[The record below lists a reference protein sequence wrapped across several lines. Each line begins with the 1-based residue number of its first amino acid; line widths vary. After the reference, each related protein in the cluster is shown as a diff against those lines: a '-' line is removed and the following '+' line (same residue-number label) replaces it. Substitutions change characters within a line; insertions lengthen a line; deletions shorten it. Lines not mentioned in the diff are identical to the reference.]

1 MFDKRPVLR
10 HGVAAMLAGA
20 MVLGVEAAERV
31 DVAAFEYPPI
41 YQNEI
46 DKGVA
51 GDLAVAAF
59 KAADVDAELQFFP
72 VARMIRYVETGL
84 VTCAIGG
91 RVLFEDAQLAPE
103 VRIGSVIHYV
113 TQTFLYDR
121 RRFPEGIRYSD
132 LGQLAHF
139 QIGVLNSSGIMKL
152 LQKSPGLK
160 LAPNTVHEGS
170 AKQLYQGR
178 IDLWAV
184 VDLTG
189 HLYLS
194 RLFAAEA
201 DRFERTA
208 SFNRGDVSL
217 ICSRKRD
224 PDGIYVQ
231 KFAEGLARI
240 KKNGTYMQIMAKYYG
255 GARRINPES
264 LTDDMR

>member
-59 KAADVDAELQFFP
+59 KAADVDAEL
-72 VARMIRYVETGL
+72 
-84 VTCAIGG
+84 
-91 RVLFEDAQLAPE
+91 QLAPE

-224 PDGIYVQ
+224 PDGIYAQ

>member
-1 MFDKRPVLR
+1 M
-10 HGVAAMLAGA
+10 
-20 MVLGVEAAERV
+20 
-31 DVAAFEYPPI
+31 
-41 YQNEI
+41 
-46 DKGVA
+46 
-51 GDLAVAAF
+51 
-59 KAADVDAELQFFP
+59 
-72 VARMIRYVETGL
+72 
-84 VTCAIGG
+84 
-91 RVLFEDAQLAPE
+91 
-103 VRIGSVIHYV
+103 
-113 TQTFLYDR
+113 
-121 RRFPEGIRYSD
+121 
-132 LGQLAHF
+132 
-139 QIGVLNSSGIMKL
+139 
-152 LQKSPGLK
+152 
-160 LAPNTVHEGS
+160 APNTVHEGS

-224 PDGIYVQ
+224 PDGIYAQ